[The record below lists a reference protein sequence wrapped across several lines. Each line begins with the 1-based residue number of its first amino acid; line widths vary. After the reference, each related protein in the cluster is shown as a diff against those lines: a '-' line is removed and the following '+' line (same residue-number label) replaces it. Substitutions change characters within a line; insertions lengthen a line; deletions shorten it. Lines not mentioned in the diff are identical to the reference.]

1 MCIAKRKDWQSRSC
15 CSLICCHPHLHYLP
29 SEHQL
34 YSFLQ
39 RMRSIPQFPAC
50 LFYTQ
55 PAETGTW
62 RLFIHL
68 LRSDGTDERAI
79 QSQYVRY
86 PISDVCNGQALAA
99 TEGGRCRFVG
109 DLSASPLLA
118 TRLPRRWAYAIG
130 RIRRTLPHCSL
141 ICLPPVG
148 AHFHAVRAGRHRTP
162 PLRARWHNPCKRQR
176 YVSHLPVWCS
186 RNN

>member
-15 CSLICCHPHLHYLP
+15 CSRICCHPNLHYLL

-39 RMRSIPQFPAC
+39 RMRSISQFPAY

-79 QSQYVRY
+79 QSQYCLLYTSAIAIDTIINQRANF
-86 PISDVCNGQALAA
+86 DA
-99 TEGGRCRFVG
+99 G
-109 DLSASPLLA
+109 DPV
-118 TRLPRRWAYAIG
+118 YCIYVAIG
-130 RIRRTLPHCSL
+130 QKGSTVASIVNTLHQYGAMDYKMCIRD
-141 ICLPPVG
+141 
-148 AHFHAVRAGRHRTP
+148 
-162 PLRARWHNPCKRQR
+162 RQ
-176 YVSHLPVWCS
+176 
-186 RNN
+186 

>member
-1 MCIAKRKDWQSRSC
+1 
-15 CSLICCHPHLHYLP
+15 
-29 SEHQL
+29 
-34 YSFLQ
+34 
-39 RMRSIPQFPAC
+39 MRSIPQFPAC

-99 TEGGRCRFVG
+99 TEVVDAVLRVIYQLLHSLRHVSHEGGRTPLVG
-109 DLSASPLLA
+109 YDE
-118 TRLPRRWAYAIG
+118 
-130 RIRRTLPHCSL
+130 HFL
-141 ICLPPVG
+141 IVP
-148 AHFHAVRAGRHRTP
+148 
-162 PLRARWHNPCKRQR
+162 
-176 YVSHLPVWCS
+176 
-186 RNN
+186 

>member
-15 CSLICCHPHLHYLP
+15 CSRICCHPNLHYLL

-39 RMRSIPQFPAC
+39 RMRSISQFPAC

-99 TEGGRCRFVG
+99 TEVVDAVLRVIYQLLHSLRHVSHEGGVRHWSDTTNTSSLF
-109 DLSASPLLA
+109 LNLFA
-118 TRLPRRWAYAIG
+118 TSWS
-130 RIRRTLPHCSL
+130 TLPC
-141 ICLPPVG
+141 CP
-148 AHFHAVRAGRHRTP
+148 GREAPYTTTTRTM
-162 PLRARWHNPCKRQR
+162 A
-176 YVSHLPVWCS
+176 
-186 RNN
+186 